1 MKKPKWVIEKE
12 QARRK
17 ASAETVWLFG
27 LHAVRDALLN
37 PRRDRLRLVVTQNA
51 LDRLGDAVAAS
62 GLTPEITDPRRFD
75 APLDPESVHQGA
87 ALEVK
92 PLHWGALTEVVLRPG
107 AGAPRVV
114 LLTA

>member
-37 PRRDRLRLVVTQNA
+37 PRRDRLRLIVTQNA

-62 GLTPEITDPRRFD
+62 ALRPRS
-75 APLDPESVHQGA
+75 AIPA
-87 ALEVK
+87 ALTRR
-92 PLHWGALTEVVLRPG
+92 WTRSRSTR
-107 AGAPRVV
+107 APRSRSSRSIGDPCPR
-114 LLTA
+114 LSFAPAPPHRASCFSTG